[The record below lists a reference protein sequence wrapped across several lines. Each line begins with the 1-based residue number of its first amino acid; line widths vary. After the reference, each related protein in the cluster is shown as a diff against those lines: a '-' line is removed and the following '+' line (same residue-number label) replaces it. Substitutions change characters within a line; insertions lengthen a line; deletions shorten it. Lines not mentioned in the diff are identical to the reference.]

1 MDSIKK
7 KMIAMKMEK
16 ENAQDRAEQLEQQ
29 LRDTEE
35 QKAKVRLIPEKPSNL
50 VNDQQN
56 QLLTV
61 AICERCCK
69 NMRRKLYFFSCI
81 SYNLF
86 LKCAFFQPKFLEIRK
101 NDII

>member
-1 MDSIKK
+1 
-7 KMIAMKMEK
+7 MKMEK

-35 QKAKVRLIPEKPSNL
+35 QKAKVRLIPEKPSNR

-56 QLLTV
+56 QLLND

-69 NMRRKLYFFSCI
+69 NMRRKLYFFFRVFHITC
-81 SYNLF
+81 F
-86 LKCAFFQPKFLEIRK
+86 
-101 NDII
+101 

>member
-35 QKAKVRLIPEKPSNL
+35 QKAKVRLIPEKPINL

-61 AICERCCK
+61 ITCK
-69 NMRRKLYFFSCI
+69 KMLQK
-81 SYNLF
+81 
-86 LKCAFFQPKFLEIRK
+86 K
-101 NDII
+101 

>member
-35 QKAKVRLIPEKPSNL
+35 QKAKVRLIPEKPINL

-61 AICERCCK
+61 ITCK
-69 NMRRKLYFFSCI
+69 RSCKRSETQTYILLCI
-81 SYNLF
+81 S
-86 LKCAFFQPKFLEIRK
+86 
-101 NDII
+101 

>member
-35 QKAKVRLIPEKPSNL
+35 QKAKVRLIPE
-50 VNDQQN
+50 N
-56 QLLTV
+56 Q
-61 AICERCCK
+61 
-69 NMRRKLYFFSCI
+69 
-81 SYNLF
+81 
-86 LKCAFFQPKFLEIRK
+86 
-101 NDII
+101 

>member
-35 QKAKVRLIPEKPSNL
+35 QKAKVRLIPEKPINL
-50 VNDQQN
+50 ANDQQN

-61 AICERCCK
+61 ITCKRCCK
-69 NMRRKLYFFSCI
+69 RSETQTYILLCI
-81 SYNLF
+81 S
-86 LKCAFFQPKFLEIRK
+86 
-101 NDII
+101 

>member
-35 QKAKVRLIPEKPSNL
+35 QKAKVRLIPEKPINL

-61 AICERCCK
+61 ITCK
-69 NMRRKLYFFSCI
+69 RYCKRSEKQTYILLCI
-81 SYNLF
+81 S
-86 LKCAFFQPKFLEIRK
+86 
-101 NDII
+101 

>member
-35 QKAKVRLIPEKPSNL
+35 QKAKVRLIPEKPINL

-56 QLLTV
+56 QLSV
-61 AICERCCK
+61 KDAAKEV
-69 NMRRKLYFFSCI
+69 RRKLIFC
-81 SYNLF
+81 
-86 LKCAFFQPKFLEIRK
+86 CAFHRTCIQLCSVSTSIFG
-101 NDII
+101 NS

>member
-35 QKAKVRLIPEKPSNL
+35 QKAKVRLIPEKPINL
-50 VNDQQN
+50 VND
-56 QLLTV
+56 
-61 AICERCCK
+61 C
-69 NMRRKLYFFSCI
+69 
-81 SYNLF
+81 
-86 LKCAFFQPKFLEIRK
+86 
-101 NDII
+101 

>member
-61 AICERCCK
+61 AFCERCCK
-69 NMRRKLYFFSCI
+69 NMRRKLYFFFVYFI
-81 SYNLF
+81 
-86 LKCAFFQPKFLEIRK
+86 
-101 NDII
+101 

>member
-1 MDSIKK
+1 
-7 KMIAMKMEK
+7 MKMEK

-35 QKAKVRLIPEKPSNL
+35 QKAKVRLIPEKPSNR

-61 AICERCCK
+61 AICERC
-69 NMRRKLYFFSCI
+69 
-81 SYNLF
+81 
-86 LKCAFFQPKFLEIRK
+86 
-101 NDII
+101 

>member
-35 QKAKVRLIPEKPSNL
+35 QKAKVRLIPEKPINL

-56 QLLTV
+56 QLFTV
-61 AICERCCK
+61 ITCK
-69 NMRRKLYFFSCI
+69 RWCKRSETQTYILLCI
-81 SYNLF
+81 S
-86 LKCAFFQPKFLEIRK
+86 
-101 NDII
+101 